1 MQNQNDDDSDFNDD
15 VYDDVLDENFE
26 DDLGDDEYLDVDL
39 DSEEEEGFYSE
50 FDEDNPDG
58 EEDWEL
64 GEEDADDG
72 GDYIEPGAGAAVK
85 KRGMNF
91 DMSFNSMA
99 IMGAVVVGVGVLIF
113 QVVTKKPMA
122 SLDTFISA
130 LHMSGATDG
139 PVFGEDNN
147 ELKVDEEITI
157 ENSEK
162 EQTKGFL
169 YDPEILDSMEMP
181 VVEAPP
187 MPTTISS
194 EDNAEKTPA
203 VVDDAMTPMPEEEK
217 VAESASEDRIP
228 RGPNDSGTTNS
239 GLNELI
245 DNPPPAQKE
254 QSVAVEKQETK
265 AEDFLKNVVKT
276 REEKKQDV
284 QPEQVAQEPPQE
296 KVVVQKNS
304 VPSLKQ
310 ELSTEKMN
318 TAADTSA
325 LEQKLSAILDR
336 LDEMDLQI
344 TQIREAGNSKIEDIS
359 GDLDS
364 LKKEMGEIASN
375 KISAPAEQPAKKVTN
390 TASAPKKSTPAP
402 KKVSKPKAPSWEL
415 RAAQPGKAW
424 VSKKGQKDMQPVV
437 VGDSLNGIGRVTAIS
452 YDGRRWVVQG
462 TSGRILQ

>member
-39 DSEEEEGFYSE
+39 DSEDEEGLYSE
-50 FDEDNPDG
+50 FDEDNLDG

-64 GEEDADDG
+64 GEEDDADDA

-99 IMGAVVVGVGVLIF
+99 IMGAIVVGVGVLIF

-147 ELKVDEEITI
+147 ELKVDEEITL

-194 EDNAEKTPA
+194 EDDEEAAPTVA
-203 VVDDAMTPMPEEEK
+203 DDTMTPMPEEQK
-217 VAESASEDRIP
+217 AAENSSQEHIP
-228 RGPNDSGTTNS
+228 RGPNESGTTN
-239 GLNELI
+239 
-245 DNPPPAQKE
+245 A
-254 QSVAVEKQETK
+254 
-265 AEDFLKNVVKT
+265 
-276 REEKKQDV
+276 
-284 QPEQVAQEPPQE
+284 
-296 KVVVQKNS
+296 
-304 VPSLKQ
+304 
-310 ELSTEKMN
+310 
-318 TAADTSA
+318 
-325 LEQKLSAILDR
+325 
-336 LDEMDLQI
+336 
-344 TQIREAGNSKIEDIS
+344 
-359 GDLDS
+359 
-364 LKKEMGEIASN
+364 
-375 KISAPAEQPAKKVTN
+375 
-390 TASAPKKSTPAP
+390 
-402 KKVSKPKAPSWEL
+402 
-415 RAAQPGKAW
+415 
-424 VSKKGQKDMQPVV
+424 
-437 VGDSLNGIGRVTAIS
+437 
-452 YDGRRWVVQG
+452 
-462 TSGRILQ
+462 